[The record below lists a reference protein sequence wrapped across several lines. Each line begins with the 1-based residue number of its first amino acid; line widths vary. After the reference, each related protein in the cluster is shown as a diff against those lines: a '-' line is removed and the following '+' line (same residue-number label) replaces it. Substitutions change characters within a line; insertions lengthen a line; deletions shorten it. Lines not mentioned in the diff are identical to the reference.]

1 MTSVSRFL
9 LRRFPAMRSLAL
21 LGGFWVLAVTTIT
34 PTVRAEVTA
43 EQVRK
48 AIRDGVEFLKREQQP
63 TGNWGEIVQHPGG
76 LNALITLA
84 LLNSGVDPEDQH
96 VDRALAYL
104 RKLRPEQMKSTY
116 AVALQTMAFCKADP
130 KRYFAA
136 ITDNARWLEE
146 TQCKTGDG
154 QGGWGYGRGEGQYVD
169 NSNSQFALLALHE
182 AERVGV
188 KIDGQTLRSAKDYWE
203 DVQNDEDGSW
213 SYRKGVPGGSGSM
226 TCAGIGSLVITNDM
240 IRQTDARVVDD
251 RIRCCGKADREEEVD
266 AVERGL
272 QWLGKNFAVA
282 QNPNGS
288 AGFLLYYLYGVE
300 RVGRLTAQRFIG
312 GRDWYREGADFLIR
326 AKTGLSGSWKGAGPP
341 EEDERIATALALL
354 FLSKGRR
361 PILLSKL
368 KHNGDDW
375 NQHRN
380 DVNNLA
386 RYVESRWKLDL
397 TWQVVDLTAAT
408 IDDLSQSPVLY
419 YCGRDN
425 PLPRSAADQEQLT
438 AKIRGYLDRGGFLF
452 AEAYCS
458 GAAFDEGFRALM
470 ARVFPEREYRLKLLP
485 PEHPIWRME
494 EKVDPDLAKP
504 LLGIDFGCRTS
515 VVYSPPDP
523 AGKLPQSLSCL
534 WEVSRPGRDV
544 KYSAPV
550 EAKVKAGLSIGIN
563 VLAYATNRQL
573 QSKEAVFDKRPEK
586 RPGDHYARGRL
597 YIANLRHPGGC
608 HAAPRALANLLDT
621 AAGELNLR
629 TAAEVQE
636 INITD
641 EALFDYHLVF
651 MHGRNAFH
659 LTSAE
664 RRQLKT
670 FVERGGLVLAN
681 AICASRMFSDSFRRE
696 MEMIFPDRHLE
707 PIPADDPLLTP
718 AYGGFDLSTVT
729 RRDPQQASS
738 NEPLRDLR
746 REVPPELEGVKL
758 DDRYGVI
765 FSRYDLSCAL
775 EKHDSP
781 ECQGYIRED
790 AARIGLNVILYALQ
804 H

>member
-1 MTSVSRFL
+1 MTKVSPFL
-9 LRRFPAMRSLAL
+9 LWRFPAMRRLAL
-21 LGGFWVLAVTTIT
+21 IGGFWMLAVTTIT
-34 PTVRAEVTA
+34 PTVRAEITA

-48 AIRDGVEFLKREQQP
+48 AIRDGVEFLKRQQLP
-63 TGNWGEIVQHPGG
+63 TGSWGEIVQHPGG
-76 LNALITLA
+76 MNALITLA
-84 LLNSGVDPEDQH
+84 LLNSGVDPQDKHAE
-96 VDRALAYL
+96 RALAYL
-104 RKLRPEQMKSTY
+104 RKLRPEDMRSTY
-116 AVALQTMAFCKADP
+116 AVALQTMVFCKADP

-136 ITDNARWLEE
+136 ITENARWLEE
-146 TQCKTGDG
+146 TQLQVGDG
-154 QGGWGYGRGEGQYVD
+154 KGGWGYGRGESRYAD

-188 KIDGQTLRSAKDYWE
+188 KISGQTLRLAKAYWE
-203 DVQNDEDGSW
+203 DLQHEDGSW
-213 SYRKGVPGGSGSM
+213 GYRKGVPNGTGSM
-226 TCAGIGSLVITNDM
+226 TCAGIGSLVIATDM
-240 IRQTDARVVDD
+240 IRQTDARVDGD
-251 RIRCCGKADREEEVD
+251 RIMCCGKAESEVD
-266 AVERGL
+266 AIERGL
-272 QWLGKNFAVA
+272 QWLGKNFAIA
-282 QNPNGS
+282 HNPGGS

-326 AKTGLSGSWKGAGPP
+326 SKTGLSGSWKGAGPP
-341 EEDERIATALALL
+341 ENDERIATGLALL

-375 NQHRN
+375 NQHRS
-380 DVNNLA
+380 DVHNLA

-397 TWQVVDLTAAT
+397 TWQVVDLKAAT
-408 IDDLSQSPVLY
+408 IDDLSQSKVLY
-419 YCGRDN
+419 YCGRNN
-425 PLPRSAADQEQLT
+425 PLQGSAADQEQL
-438 AKIRGYLDRGGFLF
+438 AEKLRGYLDRGGFVF

-458 GAAFDEGFRALM
+458 GAAFDKGFRALM

-485 PEHPIWRME
+485 PEHPVWRME
-494 EKVDPDLAKP
+494 ERVDPDLAKP
-504 LLGIDFGCRTS
+504 LWGIDFGCRTS

-550 EAKVKAGLSIGIN
+550 QARVTAGLSIGIN
-563 VLAYATNRQL
+563 VLAYATNREL

-586 RPGDHYARGRL
+586 RPGDQYARGRL
-597 YIANLRHPGGC
+597 HIANLRHPGGC
-608 HAAPRALANLLDT
+608 HAAPRALANLLDA
-621 AAGELNLR
+621 AAGELDLR
-629 TAAEVQE
+629 TATEVQE

-641 EALFDYHLVF
+641 EALFDHHLVF

-664 RRQLKT
+664 RRQLKK
-670 FVERGGLVLAN
+670 FVQRGGLVLAN
-681 AICASRMFSDSFRRE
+681 SICASRMFAESFRRE
-696 MEMIFPDRHLE
+696 MEMIFPDVQLE
-707 PIPADDPLLTP
+707 PIPADDPLLTS

-738 NEPLRDLR
+738 NEPVRDIR
-746 REVPPELEGVKL
+746 REVPPELEGIEL
-758 DDRYGVI
+758 DGRYGVI

-781 ECQGYIRED
+781 ECQGYIRND